1 MKILL
6 AVDGSKFS
14 DAAVS
19 EVARRPWPAGS
30 EVRIISAAEASYIP
44 SPAPHGA
51 AADIY
56 AEALKA
62 ARENA
67 RSAVDAAASR
77 LHGEGD
83 AALRLTTAA
92 PTGPARE
99 VILGEA
105 EALGADLI
113 VVGSHGRGFWKR
125 LLLGSVSQAVATHA
139 ACSVEIVRDK
149 KATEADSTK
158 DAEV

>member
-51 AADIY
+51 AGEIY
-56 AEALKA
+56 AEALKD
-62 ARENA
+62 AREQA
-67 RSAVDAAASR
+67 RAAVDAAASK
-77 LHGEGD
+77 LSGGVA
-83 AALRLTTAA
+83 AALRITTAA
-92 PTGPARE
+92 PTGPAKE

-105 EALGADLI
+105 EEWGADLI
-113 VVGSHGRGFWKR
+113 VVGTHGRGFWRR
-125 LLLGSVSQAVATHA
+125 LLLGSVSQAVAAHA
-139 ACSVEIVRDK
+139 ACSVEIVRDP
-149 KATEADSTK
+149 KATETDSTE
-158 DAEV
+158 DAAE

>member
-1 MKILL
+1 
-6 AVDGSKFS
+6 
-14 DAAVS
+14 
-19 EVARRPWPAGS
+19 
-30 EVRIISAAEASYIP
+30 
-44 SPAPHGA
+44 
-51 AADIY
+51 
-56 AEALKA
+56 
-62 ARENA
+62 
-67 RSAVDAAASR
+67 
-77 LHGEGD
+77 
-83 AALRLTTAA
+83 LRLTTAA